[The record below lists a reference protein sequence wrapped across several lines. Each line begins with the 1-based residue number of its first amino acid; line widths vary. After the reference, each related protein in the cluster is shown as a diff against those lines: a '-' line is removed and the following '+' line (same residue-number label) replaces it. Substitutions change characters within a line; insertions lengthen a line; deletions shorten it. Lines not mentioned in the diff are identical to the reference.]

1 MAEARRL
8 ILASGSRA
16 RKNMLSAAGL
26 GFDVVPADVAEDAIT
41 SAMVS
46 ESDCVEA
53 ADIAGVLA
61 AEKALSVARKHPNA
75 LVIGSDQVL
84 AVGRRMFSKAA
95 DIAEA
100 RETLSALRGRA
111 HELVSAVALGLG
123 NDVVWQTVESA
134 QLTMRPFSDDFL
146 DAYLGRYGD
155 RILGSVGC
163 YEIEGAGTQLFE
175 RIEGD
180 HFTIM
185 GMPLLPL
192 LNELRKQGVVRT

>member
-1 MAEARRL
+1 MAEVRRL

-26 GFDVVPADVAEDAIT
+26 VFDVVPADVAEDAIT
-41 SAMVS
+41 SAMIS

-61 AEKALSVARKHPNA
+61 AEKALSVARAHPNA

-95 DIAEA
+95 DIAES
-100 RETLSALRGRA
+100 RETLTALRGRT
-111 HELVSAVALGLG
+111 HELVSAVALASG
-123 NDVVWQTVESA
+123 NEVVWQTVESA

-146 DAYLGRYGD
+146 DAYLSRYGE

-163 YEIEGAGTQLFE
+163 YEIEGAGIQLFE
-175 RIEGD
+175 RVEGD

-192 LNELRKQGVVRT
+192 MNELRKHGVVRT